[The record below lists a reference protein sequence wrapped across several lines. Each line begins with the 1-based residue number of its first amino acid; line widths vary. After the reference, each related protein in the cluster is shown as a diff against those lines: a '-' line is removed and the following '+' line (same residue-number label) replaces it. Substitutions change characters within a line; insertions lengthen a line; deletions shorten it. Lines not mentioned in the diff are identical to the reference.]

1 MTCEDCIHYDVCSY
15 EESNISG
22 NEFANKVEE
31 LCGFL
36 KDKSIFVELPCM
48 VGDTVYKI
56 TELDEIQRE
65 ETGYTMNYDIFEGEV
80 QSITMDGKTW
90 VNVFYE
96 TGLRMWYVI
105 DEVINKTV
113 FTSYEEAVKQRENL
127 EKALKESNK

>member
-1 MTCEDCIHYDVCSY
+1 MTCKDCIHYELCSY
-15 EESNISG
+15 DEPDINMC
-22 NEFANKVEE
+22 E
-31 LCGFL
+31 LFR
-36 KDKSIFVELPCM
+36 DKSLIIELPCK

-96 TGLRMWYVI
+96 TGLRMWHVI
-105 DEVINKTV
+105 DEVINKTL
-113 FTSYEEAVKQRENL
+113 FTSYEEAVKQRKKLEN
-127 EKALKESNK
+127 ALKERNK

>member
-1 MTCEDCIHYDVCSY
+1 MTCKDCIHYNVCVIMDYST
-15 EESNISG
+15 
-22 NEFANKVEE
+22 VEE
-31 LCGFL
+31 QEAYLSESGCQYF
-36 KDKSIFVELPCM
+36 KDKTLVVELPCM

-56 TELDEIQRE
+56 IELDEIQRE

-96 TGLRMWYVI
+96 TGLRMRYVI

-113 FTSYEEAVKQRENL
+113 FTSYEEAVKQREEL
-127 EKALKESNK
+127 EKALKERNK